1 MNARICCFCFGNVSQ
16 SHHLAARAR
25 TKRLVVACVCH
36 QGSIQYLDKPLHSRA
51 AMATCCYPR
60 CIAVY
65 DVVRFCPKCEASF
78 AVCASHRHA
87 HLQCPWPTLSGIQCL
102 AHVPMDRHMR
112 APLTHGPMYVCLPA
126 HAGEP
131 PGLHRLAETEHASKA
146 RRSGESPNTEVRDG
160 KGASYCQPC
169 TKKLTAAV

>member
-1 MNARICCFCFGNVSQ
+1 MCFATFLATPSVILGTHACKWSYRIVFVARVPSNILTSLFTAG
-16 SHHLAARAR
+16 R
-25 TKRLVVACVCH
+25 
-36 QGSIQYLDKPLHSRA
+36 

-102 AHVPMDRHMR
+102 AHVPMDRHSR

-131 PGLHRLAETEHASKA
+131 PGLHCLAGTEHVSKA

-160 KGASYCQPC
+160 QGAPHCQPC
-169 TKKLTAAV
+169 TKKLTANV